1 MTSPAFGLI
10 LVVLAVFLIVAG
22 IVYGMIVINRKADE
36 QDFQRDK
43 QSEEVPTQIV
53 KSLDISS
60 SDENTE
66 S

>member
-1 MTSPAFGLI
+1 MTSSAFGLI
-10 LVVLAVFLIVAG
+10 LLVLAIFMVVAG